1 METEEAEALGSN
13 PILLKEE
20 GSQNQTPTLT
30 QPHRDEVQGDAHD
43 TVVHDP
49 TPGFDA
55 INGLDGDDLI
65 FCDEA
70 FASDLPDFRCLSSPS
85 PISAASQPPKSL
97 PTTTSTPSSSS
108 SSSSSSAPSSTWPF
122 LRASD
127 SGPRSLPGCSPET
140 TMQPQP
146 SIPDQVADTDT
157 QVYLNLLDTGG
168 VDEFDL
174 SAPWDSAELFPLTLD
189 ESGAC
194 TNQPFNF
201 DLPCPGI
208 EETNNNGALEGGQKE
223 EGGDDLAQFFLEWLK
238 NNKDAI
244 SPEDLRSIRL
254 KKSTVECA
262 ARRLGADRRGRMQLV
277 KLILSWVQNH
287 HLQRKKARLQEA
299 DQPHANANSNAWLN
313 HTPAFNQVVPV
324 DSVQNSNPNLN
335 MDFDMGHTTSGCNS
349 WFQPTNSYNFP
360 PSCTTN
366 TSAAGNSQLFL
377 PVSELHATD
386 PKMYSWDQGFNTAFQ
401 SYPMTYQ
408 AGLQA
413 TQYNATPVSPLY
425 QQVQGVSSMASA
437 TREARKKR
445 MARQRR
451 VLSLQQNRALGQS
464 DNPVQCGFVGQ
475 GNNGNRHWAF
485 WSSLAMNHQQ
495 GTGMMDLTLL
505 PGGSRSASQTK
516 QTMQGSGQHIRS
528 MLRPGISTSE
538 RRQVLKSQDKNLRF
552 LLQKVL
558 KQSDVGSLGR
568 IVLPK
573 KEAEV
578 HLPELDSRDGITI
591 PMEDIGTSRIWN
603 MRYRFWPNNKSRMY
617 LLENTGDFVRSNG
630 LEEGD
635 FIVIYSDVKS
645 GKYMIRGVKVKQPQ
659 EKGREK
665 VEDKR
670 VDSGKKKEESASTSG
685 HLTEV
690 KAAN

>member
-1 METEEAEALGSN
+1 MDTEEAEALASN
-13 PILLKEE
+13 PPNQIL
-20 GSQNQTPTLT
+20 TLT
-30 QPHRDEVQGDAHD
+30 QPHRDQVHMHGDAHN
-43 TVVHDP
+43 P

-55 INGLDGDDLI
+55 ISGLDGDDLI

-85 PISAASQPPKSL
+85 PTSAASQLQPPKSL

-108 SSSSSSAPSSTWPF
+108 SSSSTPSSTWPF

-127 SGPRSLPGCSPET
+127 AGPRSLPGCSSET
-140 TMQPQP
+140 TMQPLQP
-146 SIPDQVADTDT
+146 SIPDPVADTDT

-174 SAPWDSAELFPLTLD
+174 SAPWDSSELFPLTVD
-189 ESGAC
+189 VSGAC
-194 TNQPFNF
+194 TDQPFNF

-208 EETNNNGALEGGQKE
+208 DETNNNSALEGGPKE

-254 KKSTVECA
+254 KKSTIECA

-299 DQPHANANSNAWLN
+299 DQPHANANSDARLN
-313 HTPAFNQVVPV
+313 HTPAFNQAVPV
-324 DSVQNSNPNLN
+324 DSVQNSNPNVLN

-360 PSCTTN
+360 PSCSAN
-366 TSAAGNSQLFL
+366 TSATGNSQLFS

-386 PKMYSWDQGFNTAFQ
+386 PNMSWDQSYNTAFQ
-401 SYPMTYQ
+401 NYPMTYQ

-413 TQYNATPVSPLY
+413 TQYNAAPVSPLY
-425 QQVQGVSSMASA
+425 QQGQGVSSMESA
-437 TREARKKR
+437 TKEARKKR

-451 VLSLQQNRALGQS
+451 ILSLQQSRALGQS

-475 GNNGNRHWAF
+475 GSSGNRHWAF

-505 PGGSRSASQTK
+505 PGGSSCASQTK
-516 QTMQGSGQHIRS
+516 QTMQGSGQHVRS
-528 MLRPGISTSE
+528 MLRPGVSTSE

-578 HLPELDSRDGITI
+578 HLPELDSRDGITL

-603 MRYRFWPNNKSRMY
+603 MRYRSILNLHFSETLFWM
-617 LLENTGDFVRSNG
+617 
-630 LEEGD
+630 
-635 FIVIYSDVKS
+635 
-645 GKYMIRGVKVKQPQ
+645 
-659 EKGREK
+659 
-665 VEDKR
+665 
-670 VDSGKKKEESASTSG
+670 
-685 HLTEV
+685 
-690 KAAN
+690 

>member
-1 METEEAEALGSN
+1 MDTEEAEALVSN
-13 PILLKEE
+13 PPNLPKEE
-20 GSQNQTPTLT
+20 KTPQNQTLTLT
-30 QPHRDEVQGDAHD
+30 DHEHHPDEVHGDPHD

-55 INGLDGDDLI
+55 ISGLDGDDLI
-65 FCDEA
+65 FSDEA

-85 PISAASQPPKSL
+85 HTSAASQPPKSL
-97 PTTTSTPSSSS
+97 PTSTPASSSS
-108 SSSSSSAPSSTWPF
+108 SSSTPSSTWPF

-127 SGPRSLPGCSPET
+127 ADPTSLPGCSSDT

-146 SIPDQVADTDT
+146 SNPDPVSDTDT
-157 QVYLNLLDTGG
+157 QVYLNLLDAGG
-168 VDEFDL
+168 VDELDW
-174 SAPWDSAELFPLTLD
+174 SAPWDSSELFPLTLD

-194 TNQPFNF
+194 TDQPFNL

-208 EETNNNGALEGGQKE
+208 EETNNNGALEGGEKE
-223 EGGDDLAQFFLEWLK
+223 EGDDLAQFFLEWLK

-299 DQPHANANSNAWLN
+299 DQPHANVWLN
-313 HTPAFNQVVPV
+313 PTPAFNQVVPV
-324 DSVQNSNPNLN
+324 DSVQNSNSNLN

-349 WFQPTNSYNFP
+349 WFQPPNSYNFP
-360 PSCTTN
+360 PSCTAN
-366 TSAAGNSQLFL
+366 TSAAANSQLFS

-386 PKMYSWDQGFNTAFQ
+386 PNMSWDQNYNTAFQ

-408 AGLQA
+408 SGLQA
-413 TQYNATPVSPLY
+413 TQYNSAPVSPLY
-425 QQVQGVSSMASA
+425 QQGQGVSSMASA
-437 TREARKKR
+437 TKEARKKR
-445 MARQRR
+445 MAKQRR
-451 VLSLQQNRALGQS
+451 ILSVQQSRALGQS

-475 GNNGNRHWAF
+475 GSNGNRHWAF
-485 WSSLAMNHQQ
+485 WSSLAMNHHQ
-495 GTGMMDLTLL
+495 GTGMMDLNLL
-505 PGGSRSASQTK
+505 PGGSSSASQTK
-516 QTMQGSGQHIRS
+516 QTMQGSGPHVRG
-528 MLRPGISTSE
+528 MLRPGVSASE

-578 HLPELDSRDGITI
+578 YLPELDSRDGITI
-591 PMEDIGTSRIWN
+591 PMEDIGTSRVWN

-670 VDSGKKKEESASTSG
+670 GDSGKKKEESASTSG